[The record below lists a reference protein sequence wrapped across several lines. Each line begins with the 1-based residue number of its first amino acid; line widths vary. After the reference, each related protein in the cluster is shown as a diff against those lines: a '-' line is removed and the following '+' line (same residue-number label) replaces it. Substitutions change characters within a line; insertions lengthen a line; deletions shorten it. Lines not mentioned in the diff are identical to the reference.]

1 MLPLDIASSLG
12 HWGQNLLYV
21 ITGIGFGFA
30 LERAGF
36 GDSRNLAAQFY
47 LKDMRVMK
55 VMFTAIITAML
66 LVFLA
71 DAVGV
76 LDYRAMFINPTY
88 LWSGVLGGFIF
99 GFGFVIGGYCPG
111 TALVSMATLKL
122 DGMFFVLGLAIG
134 MIVFGETIDYYR
146 TFWETS
152 GFYGDLTLPQAL
164 GLSAGPVVL
173 GVVIM
178 ALGMFA
184 GAEKIE
190 AFFAAREGGKQ

>member
-1 MLPLDIASSLG
+1 MLPLDIGTSLG
-12 HWGQNLLYV
+12 HWWQNLFYV
-21 ITGIGFGFA
+21 ITGIAFGFA

-66 LVFLA
+66 LVFLSSA
-71 DAVGV
+71 IGI
-76 LDYRAMFINPTY
+76 LDFRAMFINPTY
-88 LWSGVLGGFIF
+88 LWSEILGGIIF

-111 TALVSMATLKL
+111 TALVSLSTLKL
-122 DGMFFVLGLAIG
+122 DGLFFVIGLGIG
-134 MIVFGETIDYYR
+134 MIIFGETVDSYR
-146 TFWETS
+146 NFYETS
-152 GFYGDLTLPQAL
+152 GFYGELTLPEAL
-164 GLSAGPVVL
+164 GLPTGVVVL
-173 GVVIM
+173 GVVFM

-190 AFFAAREGGKQ
+190 AYFAAREGGSK